1 MIANGSMKLAL
12 VPLLIVA
19 ATWSSPSRL
28 AQIRANRLTLTPVL
42 GSSQSGIEPKVIE
55 QRDFSGKV
63 VARLRIMPGASA
75 GEFQFEVEDF
85 KQPIPARAV
94 GSGKIS
100 DTEVRVR
107 IVERASGTQL
117 GLRAVVNGGRSPE
130 TRITLSLDRLSF
142 HFIVDEKV
150 RVLVSELQRLI
161 AGGGN
166 DAELIALARKLDHAL
181 QITTGYRPF
190 AEQVRSSAAF
200 DILTTTRS
208 LMAMVSGE
216 ERARNLPL
224 IVIGSTVRLLA
235 PWPMRSGTVSQKT
248 IRGDLILRVGLRENL
263 VYPSLNNSPQS
274 RPVQPPC
281 IIQYQDCMNVNNC
294 GGHGQPIDALCW
306 LACAALYVT
315 CEIIT

>member
-142 HFIVDEKV
+142 TFVLDEKV
-150 RVLVSELQRLI
+150 RGLMNEVRKRA
-161 AGGGN
+161 AGGAS
-166 DAELIALARKLDHAL
+166 DADLIPLARQIDSAL
-181 QITTGYRPF
+181 KVRTGYQPF
-190 AEQVRSSAAF
+190 IEHVRNSSAF

-208 LMAMVSGE
+208 LIATVPGE
-216 ERARNLPL
+216 EVGQHPALT
-224 IVIGSTVRLLA
+224 VIRDASRFLAPSHRPASPSTVSSRVFRQVRIVKTAFNIWKVGHPAQAACTNPTSCTDYFWNCCIPVICAPLNILLE
-235 PWPMRSGTVSQKT
+235 
-248 IRGDLILRVGLRENL
+248 ILCYTMCFVE
-263 VYPSLNNSPQS
+263 
-274 RPVQPPC
+274 
-281 IIQYQDCMNVNNC
+281 
-294 GGHGQPIDALCW
+294 W
-306 LACAALYVT
+306 LACLP
-315 CEIIT
+315 